1 VFFDDPQTMYV
12 NRALTQD
19 YLEQIGRER
28 YRPGPIREYAIS
40 ETKRLH
46 RAIFWVVFGLVAV
59 VALTTIF

>member
-1 VFFDDPQTMYV
+1 MYFDDPETAYI
-12 NRALTQD
+12 NRLLRTRSRA
-19 YLEQIGRER
+19 Y
-28 YRPGPIREYAIS
+28 GPIREYAIS